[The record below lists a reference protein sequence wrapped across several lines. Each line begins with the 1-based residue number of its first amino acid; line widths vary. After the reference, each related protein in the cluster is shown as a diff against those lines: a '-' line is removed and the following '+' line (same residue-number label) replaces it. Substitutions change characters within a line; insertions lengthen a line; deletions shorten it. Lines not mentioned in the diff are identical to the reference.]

1 MSEELKTCPFCGG
14 EAVTVVQVTQMG
26 GNSDYIDSSVVCVNC
41 KTEKM
46 AQLRIKGIASF
57 ADVEKTMRRVT
68 EMWNQRV

>member
-1 MSEELKTCPFCGG
+1 MSEDLKTCPFCGG

-26 GNSDYIDSSVVCVNC
+26 GNSDYIDFSVVCGNC

-46 AQLRIKGIASF
+46 ARLKIEGIASF
-57 ADVEKTMRRVT
+57 ADVEKAMQRVT

>member
-14 EAVTVVQVTQMG
+14 EAATVVRVTQMG
-26 GNSDYIDSSVVCVNC
+26 GNSDCIEFSVVCVNC

-46 AQLRIKGIASF
+46 ARLKIRGVASF
-57 ADVEKTMRRVT
+57 ADVEKAMRSAT

>member
-26 GNSDYIDSSVVCVNC
+26 GNSDYIDFSVVCVNC